1 MTREEFKVL
10 VKGMKSVYAQ
20 PTFIPDNDAFNVWY
34 ELLKD
39 IDYKT
44 CAIAIQTYMS
54 TEKFPP
60 TIADIRAKVNINP
73 EQITEAE
80 AWDMVRKAISNSSYN
95 SEKEFGR
102 LPEEV
107 KRAVGS
113 PSQLRVWATDTEFND
128 SVVQSNF
135 MRSYREMNKRAEEV
149 ARLPESIRTMIAGT
163 TQKLIGD

>member
-1 MTREEFKVL
+1 MTKEEFKVL

-149 ARLPESIRTMIAGT
+149 ARLPKRIRTMIAGT
-163 TQKLIGD
+163 TQKMIGD